1 MISEHNISPVVT
13 SVNHIEF
20 CQTLSVFV
28 MHISYHVVI
37 ESLAEI
43 FEIHP
48 QIRNHLVEQETL
60 YSNPAMRT
68 VLWQLLSVCFKASI
82 GH

>member
-1 MISEHNISPVVT
+1 MISDHDINPVVT
-13 SVNHIEF
+13 SVNHNEF

-37 ESLAEI
+37 ESLAKI
-43 FEIHP
+43 FGIHP

-60 YSNPAMRT
+60 NSNPAMRT
-68 VLWQLLSVCFKASI
+68 VLWQLLCVLL
-82 GH
+82 

>member
-13 SVNHIEF
+13 SVNHNEF

-37 ESLAEI
+37 ESLAKILEYIHKSEI
-43 FEIHP
+43 IWLNKKLST
-48 QIRNHLVEQETL
+48 QILQ
-60 YSNPAMRT
+60 
-68 VLWQLLSVCFKASI
+68 
-82 GH
+82 